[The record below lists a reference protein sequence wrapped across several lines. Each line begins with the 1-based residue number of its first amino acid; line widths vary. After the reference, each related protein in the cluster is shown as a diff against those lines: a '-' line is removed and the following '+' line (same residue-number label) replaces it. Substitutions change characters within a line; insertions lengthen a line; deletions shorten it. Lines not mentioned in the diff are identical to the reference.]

1 MDSDFED
8 FFFGFPKYKGTLV
21 CSLLTF
27 KTDANNLQFDPDK
40 LSTVFLKSPKYTL
53 TTSGTIHTITNNKQH
68 INKQHYHVNYI
79 VINWF
84 CAESS

>member
-40 LSTVFLKSPKYTL
+40 LNCVPKKSKIY
-53 TTSGTIHTITNNKQH
+53 TNNIRDH
-68 INKQHYHVNYI
+68 SYNN
-79 VINWF
+79 
-84 CAESS
+84 E